1 MRGGDPHDCVA
12 GRGTLGVNMLT
23 TSSTRRV
30 ARRHRLSR
38 QQYAGVP
45 VDDALTPF

>member
-1 MRGGDPHDCVA
+1 
-12 GRGTLGVNMLT
+12 MLT